1 MFPARSSTER
11 WGGKMKVTF
20 WEFMMISSSGKSE
33 LSTECSKVNAIDL
46 LVYLAALMVWSF
58 SSLVRYL

>member
-1 MFPARSSTER
+1 
-11 WGGKMKVTF
+11 
-20 WEFMMISSSGKSE
+20 MISSSGKSE

-46 LVYLAALMVWSF
+46 LVYLVALMVWSF